1 MMTTTT
7 TKKGGVIFTKTREW
21 ENSISNSC
29 SCQDFNENT
38 QEFSPSV
45 DCYGD
50 CWQDTI
56 SQFAEEAKSLLD
68 ISESWVISGLPLW
81 NRDVNGT
88 AKIKNAEELLRALTV
103 QGEWNLRF
111 NIHPTRIVCHLSHHD
126 VPMGRTFF
134 AYPVLLDEGDD
145 D

>member
-1 MMTTTT
+1 MTTTQWNEQGEWQGWSEIT
-7 TKKGGVIFTKTREW
+7 TTCECGEWNDDETVFT
-21 ENSISNSC
+21 
-29 SCQDFNENT
+29 
-38 QEFSPSV
+38 PSQ

-81 NRDVNGT
+81 NRDVSGT
-88 AKIKNAEELLRALTV
+88 AKIKNAEGLLRALTV

-126 VPMGRTFF
+126 VPMGKTFF